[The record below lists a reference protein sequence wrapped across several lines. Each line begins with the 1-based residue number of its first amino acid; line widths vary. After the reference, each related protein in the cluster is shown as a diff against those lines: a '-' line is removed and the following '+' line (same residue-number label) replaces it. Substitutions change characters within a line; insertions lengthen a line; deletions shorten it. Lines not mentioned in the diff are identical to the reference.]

1 MALSHPKGIQLRHP
15 GKKKHF
21 PPRDPSRIT
30 VPPGATSDTASFT
43 ASGVPAASSTS
54 DGGASASAAW
64 RSEGDSRT
72 FQACRGGYG
81 WPRMATDGHGWP
93 RMATDGH
100 GWPRMATDGHGWPI
114 RIILGHRFFTLL
126 CWAKI
131 ETVWG
136 PKAFK
141 RNLTWQ

>member
-1 MALSHPKGIQLRHP
+1 M
-15 GKKKHF
+15 
-21 PPRDPSRIT
+21 
-30 VPPGATSDTASFT
+30 PPGATSDTASFT

-93 RMATDGH
+93 
-100 GWPRMATDGHGWPI
+100 I
-114 RIILGHRFFTLL
+114 RIILGRRFFTFL
-126 CWAKI
+126 WAKI